1 MKPLESTAS
10 QVSTDV
16 SKLSET
22 NINKTSS
29 LSSSLL
35 HILSV
40 GSNSISAF
48 FSWRLQSSNA
58 CKVTLVWRN
67 HFDAVSSYGISFRS
81 GVYGPERFKP
91 YRIVQTIEEAKD
103 PHCPFDY
110 IFVCIKALPDLYDIA
125 TVIEPAVT
133 SSHTCIVVNITN
145 AIGIENKL
153 IERFPKNL
161 VLSLVTEA
169 VFTHLGVAD
178 YEHSGSS
185 DVWIGL
191 VQPNSILPDET
202 QRDMIESLTLTL
214 KAGNIECRFSD
225 NILQQQWEKIIGVIA
240 FYPLS
245 VLFDEP
251 NYSILLEKQNVKK
264 IISGLL
270 DELIQI
276 AKVQN
281 CSFDADFKS
290 KIMDM
295 MVADTS
301 HSIMSRDYIARR
313 PMEVQVFL
321 TSPLDIANNYN
332 IDVPR
337 LETIHALM
345 HNLNSCRY
353 ACKPSS
359 TASISIPR
367 QRSPKP
373 IVNKEH
379 YKHHLVHEP
388 NGYNIVPGDRNSR
401 KRHSPQSLV
410 RQDSLEGFEEFAD
423 IAMYG
428 DMIHVSNMDDTE
440 IMDRKDHTYNNDFY
454 GRSSRQRKGAL
465 SHDSVLLKEKELAL
479 YKREKMLREKEI
491 LEYRKN
497 ISRRS
502 RNHTSD
508 GYSTVS
514 YGYDDDDD
522 DDLEFPISSSAPP
535 NAPLINSDNFD
546 MISMTF
552 RRHRKN
558 ASKIPTSSIRNNF
571 HNRPDMHTDY
581 ATWGGRQRSYSRSQ
595 PYNIADFSL
604 LDTCDYMQNNLMLGY
619 SSNRYGTVDS
629 KTLVNSRAN
638 SLTTAG
644 SNETRDSN
652 MYGTHHN
659 PRFAMQHASVNG
671 ASSTRNS
678 HQINYPY
685 PSITNSGNIPGGV
698 HQRVPSASLTS
709 LRHMTFRNAG
719 MHSHMSYGSSKNGSN
734 VNSHRSLTGSA
745 SASITSNG
753 NRCASGS
760 GSGHSS
766 VSSFEREIKHLL
778 LYESLGFVFKQHRVA
793 STIFN

>member
-479 YKREKMLREKEI
+479 YKREKI
-491 LEYRKN
+491 
-497 ISRRS
+497 
-502 RNHTSD
+502 
-508 GYSTVS
+508 
-514 YGYDDDDD
+514 
-522 DDLEFPISSSAPP
+522 
-535 NAPLINSDNFD
+535 
-546 MISMTF
+546 
-552 RRHRKN
+552 
-558 ASKIPTSSIRNNF
+558 
-571 HNRPDMHTDY
+571 PDMHTDY

-766 VSSFEREIKHLL
+766 VSSFERGGI
-778 LYESLGFVFKQHRVA
+778 
-793 STIFN
+793 I